1 MRLIITLIITLTISF
16 YFCNFTRIDILNLF
30 IDNAYGSEENKS
42 DNTKDA
48 TSEADV
54 PKLISPSKPLALINQ
69 ENEPVVLD
77 SLIGKPI
84 VMSFIFTRCPLP
96 NMCPLIMQKV
106 VKVQEELNKDCKD
119 KVFFALITFD
129 PEYDTPEVLKKYG
142 ENYGVDYDNL
152 IYLTGKKDDID
163 KALDHFRV
171 YAKEEAP
178 GQISHTMETMVMDE
192 KGVITKIF
200 PTSIWNPKSV
210 AKEVRRV
217 IAKWKEKKSTEG

>member
-1 MRLIITLIITLTISF
+1 MRLKIALIITMTISF
-16 YFCNFTRIDILNLF
+16 YFCSLTRIDILNLF
-30 IDNAYGSEENKS
+30 IKKAYGNEENKS
-42 DNTKDA
+42 EKTEDVA
-48 TSEADV
+48 SEAEV
-54 PKLISPSKPLALINQ
+54 SKLVSPSKPLALINQ

-77 SLIGKPI
+77 SLIGKPL

-106 VKVQEELNKDCKD
+106 VKVQEELNKDYKD

-152 IYLTGKKDDID
+152 IYLTGEKDDID

-171 YAKEEAP
+171 YAEEEAP

-210 AKEVRRV
+210 AKEVKRV
-217 IAKWKEKKSTEG
+217 ISNWETEITDDY